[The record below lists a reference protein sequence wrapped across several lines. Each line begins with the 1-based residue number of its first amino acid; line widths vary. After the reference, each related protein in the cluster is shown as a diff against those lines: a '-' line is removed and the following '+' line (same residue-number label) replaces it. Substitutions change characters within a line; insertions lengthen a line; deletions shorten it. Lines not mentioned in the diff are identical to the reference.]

1 MSKIYSI
8 NPATGKVLKEHRVLS
23 NKELIA
29 KIDTAAEEF
38 HTWKLSL
45 FNDRK
50 RLLLNVATILRRN
63 KENYGRIITQEMG
76 KRIAEAVD
84 EVDKCAWVCE
94 YYAKHAEGMLK
105 DRTIKTDAVHS
116 FVTFQPLG
124 IVLAIMPWNFPFWQV
139 FRCAAPAIM
148 AGNTVVLKHA
158 SNVPDS
164 ALLIEQIFKEAGA
177 PQGVFQTLL
186 ISSSDTSAVIEDPR
200 VRMINLTGS
209 EEAGATVAGLAGKNI
224 KKTVL
229 ELGGSDPFIVLNDAN
244 IEKASEVAAT
254 SRMIVSGQSCIA
266 AKRFIVQKD
275 ILPQFLRLFK
285 KHLENK
291 KIGDPMDPETGV
303 CPLSSRRSVQIIND
317 QVQRS
322 IAEGAKLVTGG
333 RPADREGFYYLPT
346 ILTDVTEHMVVAIE
360 ETFGP
365 VAAVIP
371 VDDDDEALRIA
382 NNSRFGLGSSVWTSD
397 PKRAQKFI
405 QGLEAGGVFVNSM
418 VKSDPRMPFGGTKF
432 SGYGRELSDYGLK
445 EFVNVKS
452 VWVEK

>member
-8 NPATGKVLKEHRVLS
+8 NPATGKILKEYRALS

-29 KIDTAAEEF
+29 KIDTAAEGF
-38 HTWKLSL
+38 HKWKSSP
-45 FNDRK
+45 FSDRK
-50 RLLLNVATILRRN
+50 RLLLKVATILRRN
-63 KENYGRIITQEMG
+63 KESYGRIITQEMG
-76 KRIAEAVD
+76 KRIAEAVG

-94 YYAKHAEGMLK
+94 YYAKHAKGILK
-105 DRTIKTDAVHS
+105 DQEIKTDAALS

-164 ALLIEQIFKEAGA
+164 ALLIEQIFQEAGA

-186 ISSSDTSAVIEDPR
+186 ISSSDTSMVIEDPR
-200 VRMINLTGS
+200 IRMINFTGS
-209 EEAGATVAGLAGKNI
+209 EEAGAAVAGLAGKNI

-244 IEKASEVAAT
+244 IEKASEVAAI

-275 ILPQFLRLFK
+275 ILPQFLQLFK
-285 KHLENK
+285 KHLEDK

-303 CPLSSRRSVQIIND
+303 CPLSSQQSVQIIND

-322 IAEGAKLVTGG
+322 IAKGAKLVTGG

-346 ILTDVTEHMVVAIE
+346 ILTDVTEQMAVAIE

-365 VAAVIP
+365 VVAVIS
-371 VDDDDEALRIA
+371 VDDDNEALRIA
-382 NNSRFGLGSSVWTSD
+382 NNSRFGLGSSVWTND

-405 QGLEAGGVFVNSM
+405 QGLEAGGVFINSM

-452 VWVEK
+452 VWIEK

>member
-8 NPATGKVLKEHRVLS
+8 NPATGKVLKEYRTLS

-29 KIDTAAEEF
+29 KIDTATEGF
-38 HTWKLSL
+38 NTWKSSP
-45 FNDRK
+45 FSDRK
-50 RLLLNVATILRRN
+50 RLLLEVATILRRN
-63 KENYGRIITQEMG
+63 KESYGRIITQEMG
-76 KRIAEAVD
+76 KRIAEAVG

-94 YYAKHAEGMLK
+94 YYAKHAEGILK
-105 DRTIKTDAVHS
+105 DQKIKTDAEHS
-116 FVTFQPLG
+116 YIIFQPLG
-124 IVLAIMPWNFPFWQV
+124 IVMAIMPWNFPFWQV

-164 ALLIEQIFKEAGA
+164 ALLIEQIFHEAGA

-186 ISSSDTSAVIEDPR
+186 ISSSDTSMVIEDPR
-200 VRMINLTGS
+200 IRMINFTGS
-209 EEAGATVAGLAGKNI
+209 EEAGATVASLAGKNI

-266 AKRFIVQKD
+266 AKRFIIQKD
-275 ILPQFLRLFK
+275 ILPQFLQLFK
-285 KHLENK
+285 KHLEDK

-303 CPLSSRRSVQIIND
+303 CPLSSERSVQIIND

-322 IAEGAKLVTGG
+322 IAKGAKLVTGG

-346 ILTDVTEHMVVAIE
+346 ILTDVTEQMAVTIE

-365 VAAVIP
+365 VAVVIS
-371 VDDDDEALRIA
+371 VDDDNEALRIA

-405 QGLEAGGVFVNSM
+405 QGLEAGGVFINSM

-452 VWVEK
+452 VWIEK